1 MSKEFPLHPDLASTF
16 ALQVDLLYFLL
27 VGLSV
32 LFAAGVVF
40 VLVLF
45 AIKYRRRSD
54 DDRPHP
60 VHGSVPLELAWSIIP
75 LFMAIGVF
83 TLGAEVYFRMYRSP
97 ADAIDIY
104 VVGKQWM
111 WKIQHPEGR
120 REINELHIPV
130 NQPVQLTMTSEDVIH
145 AFSIPAFRTKKDV
158 VPGRYNTIW
167 FEATKT
173 GEYHLFCAEY
183 CGTQHST
190 MIGTVYV
197 MEPEDYQ
204 DWLGGGVSGET
215 MAEAGRAPL
224 PAAGMRHLPQ
234 GRVGGPRSHP
244 RGPLRRAGRARFGR
258 DGRRRRELPARIDP
272 RAGDEAGEGLH
283 GDHAHLPGS
292 DQRGDPAPA
301 HHLHQVPGRQR
312 VRRSHDH
319 DDC

>member
-32 LFAAGVVF
+32 LFAAGVVI
-40 VLVLF
+40 VLVIF

-60 VHGSVPLELAWSIIP
+60 VHGSIPLEVAWSIIP

-83 TLGAEVYFRMYRSP
+83 TLGAEVYYRMYRSP
-97 ADAIDIY
+97 TNAIDIY

-145 AFSIPAFRTKKDV
+145 AFSVPAFRTKKDV

-204 DWLGGGVSGET
+204 EWLGGGVSGET
-215 MAEAGRAPL
+215 MAEAGE
-224 PAAGMRHLPQ
+224 RHFQQL
-234 GRVGGPRSHP
+234 GCATCHKAESIG
-244 RGPLRRAGRARFGR
+244 RGPTLVGLFGEQVELASGAVAVVDESYLR
-258 DGRRRRELPARIDP
+258 ESIL
-272 RAGDEAGEGLH
+272 
-283 GDHAHLPGS
+283 
-292 DQRGDPAPA
+292 APA
-301 HHLHQVPGRQR
+301 TKLVKGYDPIMPTFQGQI
-312 VRRSHDH
+312 SEETLLQLITYIKSLGASE
-319 DDC
+319 

>member
-1 MSKEFPLHPDLASTF
+1 MSEEFRLHPDLASTF

-32 LFAAGVVF
+32 LFTVGVVI
-40 VLVLF
+40 VLAVF

-60 VHGSVPLELAWSIIP
+60 VHGSIPLEVAWSIIP

-83 TLGAEVYFRMYRSP
+83 TLGAEVYYRMYRSP
-97 ADAIDIY
+97 TNAIDIY

-130 NQPVQLTMTSEDVIH
+130 DQPVRLTMTSEDVIH
-145 AFSIPAFRTKKDV
+145 AFSVPAFRTKKDV
-158 VPGRYNTIW
+158 VPGRYNTLW

-173 GEYHLFCAEY
+173 GEFHLFCAEY

-204 DWLGGGVSGET
+204 EWLGGGVSGET
-215 MAEAGRAPL
+215 MAEAGERQFEQLGCATCHK
-224 PAAGMRHLPQ
+224 AESIG
-234 GRVGGPRSHP
+234 
-244 RGPLRRAGRARFGR
+244 RGPTLVGLFGEQVELASGEVAMVDESYLRESILAPTTKLVKGY
-258 DGRRRRELPARIDP
+258 DP
-272 RAGDEAGEGLH
+272 IMPTFQGQISEETLLQLITYIKSLGASE
-283 GDHAHLPGS
+283 
-292 DQRGDPAPA
+292 
-301 HHLHQVPGRQR
+301 
-312 VRRSHDH
+312 
-319 DDC
+319 